1 MGSGSRNLTMMYMNF
16 VPCTV
21 IWELVKIS
29 VMPDI
34 NDMKNYRIYLLLQMY
49 LLAIVVISLHGW
61 TIRELCVWSS
71 VLNIA
76 RNRDEYFVRFPI
88 SFYKKKKSIINQWF
102 FFMRGDQQ
110 LFTFNFDNKG
120 HFTVKP
126 KNE

>member
-21 IWELVKIS
+21 IRELVKIS

-49 LLAIVVISLHGW
+49 LLAIVVISWHGW
-61 TIRELCVWSS
+61 TVRELCVWSP

-88 SFYKKKKSIINQWF
+88 SFYKKKINYQSMI
-102 FFMRGDQQ
+102 FFMRDRQ